1 MRSLLYIGVTL
12 IVIGMLWS
20 TVNYVFHM
28 PDYRPKWFDMHT
40 MMRLIELNLVFTAVG
55 VLIIIYESSR
65 TVAKQ

>member
-1 MRSLLYIGVTL
+1 
-12 IVIGMLWS
+12 MLWS

-28 PDYRPKWFDMHT
+28 PDYLPKWFDMHT